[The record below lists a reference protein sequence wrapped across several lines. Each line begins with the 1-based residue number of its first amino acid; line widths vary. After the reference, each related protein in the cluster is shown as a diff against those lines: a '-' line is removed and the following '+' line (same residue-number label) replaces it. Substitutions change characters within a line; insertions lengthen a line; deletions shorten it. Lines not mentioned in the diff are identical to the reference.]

1 MSKLANKSLIGAF
14 VIGAIALAVIAVII
28 FGSGKFLRKTQEYVM
43 FFGGSVKGL
52 SVGSPVIFR
61 GVKIGEVENIS
72 MQLREEDLT
81 YFIPVVVEIDMD
93 KVSPTRALVR
103 PYQYLDRLISK
114 GLRAQLQSQSF
125 VTGQLAVALDFFPDK
140 PAKFVGLDKK
150 YHEIPTVPTT
160 LEDLAKTLQNLHLEE
175 LVENVKSAVAGIDRV
190 VNSPEIPKML
200 QSLSQRV
207 EETGLLVRN
216 IDSQL
221 GPLISSL
228 DGTVKDVQKFVQHVD
243 TRIDPVFSRV
253 EGVLQ
258 AVENLTQ
265 NDVQK
270 LVRDVNQLVPEV
282 SKILGTLQATL
293 EETKTT
299 ISSIEGTAGPNS
311 VLVYELTETLEEVS
325 NTARSL
331 RNLTDYLQQHP
342 EALIRGKKNP

>member
-28 FGSGKFLRKTQEYVM
+28 FGSGKFLRKTQKYVM
-43 FFGGSVKGL
+43 FFQGSVKGL
-52 SVGSPVIFR
+52 SIGSPVIFR
-61 GVKIGEVENIS
+61 GVRIGEVTDIS
-72 MQLREEDLT
+72 IRIQQADLAF
-81 YFIPVVVEIDMD
+81 YIPVIVEVHVD
-93 KVSPTRALVR
+93 KVNTTGMRVKPYEFYQALI
-103 PYQYLDRLISK
+103 DK
-114 GLRAQLQSQSF
+114 GMRAQLQSQSF

-140 PAKFVGLDKK
+140 PAKFVGLDKR
-150 YHEIPTVPTT
+150 YREIPTVPTT
-160 LEDLAKTLQNLHLEE
+160 LEDLAKTLQDLHLEE
-175 LVENVKSAVAGIDRV
+175 LVERVKSAVAGIDRV

-216 IDSQL
+216 VDSQL

-243 TRIDPVFSRV
+243 ARIDPVLSRV

-258 AVENLTQ
+258 AVENVTQ

-282 SKILGTLQATL
+282 SKILGTLQGTL

-311 VLVYELTETLEEVS
+311 VLVYKLTETLEEVS